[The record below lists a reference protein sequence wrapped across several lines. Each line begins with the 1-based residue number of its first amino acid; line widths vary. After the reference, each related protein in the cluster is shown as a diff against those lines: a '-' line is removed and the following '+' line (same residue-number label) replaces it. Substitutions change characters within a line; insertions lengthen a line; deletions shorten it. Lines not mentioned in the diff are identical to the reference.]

1 MTSPETDTAVNSI
14 NALIGR
20 MVRCLQDYIKSL
32 IESLS
37 EDMGVLEAAGVL
49 SDSMSVNSSKDT
61 TSDTGDEEAQPDSRS
76 VIISKA
82 NIFR

>member
-1 MTSPETDTAVNSI
+1 
-14 NALIGR
+14 
-20 MVRCLQDYIKSL
+20 
-32 IESLS
+32 
-37 EDMGVLEAAGVL
+37 MGVLEAAGVL